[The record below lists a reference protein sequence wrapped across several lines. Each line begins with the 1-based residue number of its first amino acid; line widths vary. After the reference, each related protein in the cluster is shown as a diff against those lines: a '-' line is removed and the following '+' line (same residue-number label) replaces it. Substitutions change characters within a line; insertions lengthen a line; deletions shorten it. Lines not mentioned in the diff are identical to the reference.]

1 MTQQLDL
8 TFNTTST
15 MDKMM
20 TTSSFNS
27 GNDSKTSAE
36 FGSQFS
42 NYLDNA
48 NKSLNNNENKYNNT
62 SYKEKTTNYND
73 KNTKSETKTS
83 YSDDKK
89 QTFENKE
96 SKVSSDDTKSYD
108 KETVKEEVSEKT
120 TEYDKKEQSS
130 KDMQVAEEVLDEQQM
145 DEMLKN
151 SMLNASL
158 TENKVVSKE
167 DVATLEKALAM
178 SKEDSSE
185 LSIDAI
191 QRGVHFE
198 DILSNSTEDLTE
210 VDVKSVDTVIE
221 NVTASVDETIKS
233 MYNSEDK
240 VAMHLDKID
249 AKKMVMHSLKSDLHE
264 KTVDV
269 KNADVKKEA
278 LGTLKVE
285 ANVDL
290 KSEVKAD
297 VKAEA
302 VELVKND
309 EVEIPQMT
317 VDNDVNIKD
326 ENSELGLNVDSED
339 LKILNN
345 VKDDVKAVDLDEDL
359 QKMDVKEEKNSDDI
373 KDLKT
378 EVQNFEEKTNIS
390 DVLKVAEE
398 VKVSDIDET
407 IALNTLKSEKV
418 DVSEKTVNLKETTP
432 VDKLQTLNE
441 EISSAKLEN
450 VANIAQKTDKTV
462 ADENAKTNVK
472 ADETMNIKE
481 DVSGIEFKNVEPS
494 DKTVDEKVVTANADK
509 VQNKVENVKIQVE
522 DDLKVSPQQQN
533 LTDAEKVV
541 KANETMEKAGL
552 STENLKKMDGKIKD
566 IDYSSN
572 QNSQTDLG
580 QSSQEMMMRES
591 IQNANQTLTQGT
603 AETSKVDFAQALSKS
618 AHSNNQQAQAQQ
630 DAPDVDILEQIRSRL
645 NVSAKNGLQ
654 KITIGL
660 TPESLGK
667 LNIEISRGQNGIS
680 AQILADNPQAKE
692 ILEKNL
698 DGLKSVLQSQG
709 VNVNNVNVKVVEAG
723 RSSENN
729 NNMFQNN
736 DSQSESNHREGH
748 SGNSDDSNKDK
759 RSEFEFI
766 KNTVLTKES
775 FDDTED
781 VVNRTIQTEKTVSI
795 NGGLGKVSYKL

>member
-8 TFNTTST
+8 TFNTTNT

-20 TTSSFNS
+20 TSSSFNS

-36 FGSQFS
+36 FDSQFS
-42 NYLDNA
+42 SYLDNA
-48 NKSLNNNENKYNNT
+48 NKSLNNNDNKYNNT
-62 SYKEKTTNYND
+62 SYKENTTNYND

-89 QTFENKE
+89 QTFENNE

-108 KETVKEEVSEKT
+108 KEAVKEEASEKT
-120 TEYDKKEQSS
+120 TEYDKNEQSS
-130 KDMQVAEEVLDEQQM
+130 KDMQVVEDVLDEQQM

-191 QRGVHFE
+191 KSGVQFE
-198 DILSNSTEDLTE
+198 DVLSNTTEDLTE
-210 VDVKSVDTVIE
+210 VDVKAVDTIAE
-221 NVTASVDETIKS
+221 NVTASVDESIKS
-233 MYNSEDK
+233 MYKSDDK
-240 VAMHLDKID
+240 VAMNLDQND
-249 AKKMVMHSLKSDLHE
+249 AKKLVMYSLKSDLHE

-269 KNADVKKEA
+269 KNADVKTEA
-278 LGTLKVE
+278 LDTLKVD
-285 ANVDL
+285 AKVDL
-290 KSEVKAD
+290 KAD

-302 VELVKND
+302 VELVKN
-309 EVEIPQMT
+309 EEAEIPQMT
-317 VDNDVNIKD
+317 VENDVKIKD
-326 ENSELGLNVDSED
+326 ETSELGLKVNSED
-339 LKILNN
+339 LKISN
-345 VKDDVKAVDLDEDL
+345 DVKADVKTVNLDENL
-359 QKMDVKEEKNSDDI
+359 SKMEVKEEKTSDDV
-373 KDLKT
+373 KDLKS
-378 EVQNFEEKTNIS
+378 ENLNLDAKEEI
-390 DVLKVAEE
+390 LKNVEE
-398 VKVSDIDET
+398 VKVSDVDET
-407 IALNTLKSEKV
+407 IALNTLKAEKV
-418 DVSEKTVNLKETTP
+418 DTSEKAVNLKETTSA
-432 VDKLQTLNE
+432 DKLQTLNE

-450 VANIAQKTDKTV
+450 TANMAQKTDKTV

-481 DVSGIEFKNVEPS
+481 DVSGIEFKNVETS
-494 DKTVDEKVVTANADK
+494 EKTVDEKAVTANADK
-509 VQNKVENVKIQVE
+509 VKNRVENVKIQVE

-533 LTDAEKVV
+533 LTDAEKVA

-572 QNSQTDLG
+572 QNPQTDLG
-580 QSSQEMMMRES
+580 QSSQEMMMRDS
-591 IQNANQTLTQGT
+591 MQNANQTLTQGT
-603 AETSKVDFAQALSKS
+603 SETTKVDFAQALSKS
-618 AHSNNQQAQAQQ
+618 AHANNQQAQAQQ
-630 DAPDVDILEQIRSRL
+630 DAQDVDILEQIRSRL

-709 VNVNNVNVKVVEAG
+709 VNVNNVNVKVAEAG

-736 DSQSESNHREGH
+736 DGQPESNHREGH

-775 FDDTED
+775 LEDTDD
-781 VVNRTIQTEKTVSI
+781 VVTRTTQMEKTVSI

>member
-8 TFNTTST
+8 TFNTTNT

-20 TTSSFNS
+20 TSSSFNS

-36 FGSQFS
+36 FDSQFS
-42 NYLDNA
+42 SYLDNA
-48 NKSLNNNENKYNNT
+48 NKSLNNNDNKYSNT
-62 SYKEKTTNYND
+62 SYKENTTNYND

-89 QTFENKE
+89 QTFENNE

-120 TEYDKKEQSS
+120 TEYDKNEQSP
-130 KDMQVAEEVLDEQQM
+130 KDMQVVEDVLDEQQM

-178 SKEDSSE
+178 SKEDTSE

-191 QRGVHFE
+191 KSGVQFE
-198 DILSNSTEDLTE
+198 DVLSNTTEDLTE
-210 VDVKSVDTVIE
+210 VDVKTVDTIAE
-221 NVTASVDETIKS
+221 NVTASVDESIKS
-233 MYNSEDK
+233 MYKSDDK
-240 VAMHLDKID
+240 VAMNLDQND
-249 AKKMVMHSLKSDLHE
+249 AKKLVMYSLKSDLHE

-269 KNADVKKEA
+269 KNADVKTDA
-278 LGTLKVE
+278 LDTLKVD
-285 ANVDL
+285 AKVDL
-290 KSEVKAD
+290 KAD

-309 EVEIPQMT
+309 EAEIPQMT
-317 VDNDVNIKD
+317 VENDVKFKD
-326 ENSELGLNVDSED
+326 ENLELGLKVNSED
-339 LKILNN
+339 LKISN
-345 VKDDVKAVDLDEDL
+345 DVKTVNLDENL
-359 QKMDVKEEKNSDDI
+359 SKMEVKEEKTSDDV
-373 KDLKT
+373 KDLKSK
-378 EVQNFEEKTNIS
+378 NLNLDAKEEI
-390 DVLKVAEE
+390 LKSAEE
-398 VKVSDIDET
+398 VKVSDVDET
-407 IALNTLKSEKV
+407 IALNTLKVDKS

-432 VDKLQTLNE
+432 ADKLQTLNE

-450 VANIAQKTDKTV
+450 TANMAQKTDKTV

-481 DVSGIEFKNVEPS
+481 DVSGIEFKNVETS
-494 DKTVDEKVVTANADK
+494 EKTVDEKAVTANADK
-509 VQNKVENVKIQVE
+509 VKNRVENVKIQVE

-533 LTDAEKVV
+533 LTDAEKVA

-572 QNSQTDLG
+572 QNPQTDLG
-580 QSSQEMMMRES
+580 QSSQEMMMRDS
-591 IQNANQTLTQGT
+591 MQNANQTLTQGT
-603 AETSKVDFAQALSKS
+603 SETTKVDFAQALSKS
-618 AHSNNQQAQAQQ
+618 AHANNQQTQAQQ

-709 VNVNNVNVKVVEAG
+709 VNVNNVNVKVAEAG

-736 DSQSESNHREGH
+736 DGQPESNHREGH

-775 FDDTED
+775 LEDTDD
-781 VVNRTIQTEKTVSI
+781 VVNRTTQMEKTVSI

>member
-8 TFNTTST
+8 TFNTTNT
-15 MDKMM
+15 MDMMM
-20 TTSSFNS
+20 TSSSFNS

-36 FGSQFS
+36 FDSQFS
-42 NYLDNA
+42 SYLDNA
-48 NKSLNNNENKYNNT
+48 NKSLNNNDNKYNNT

-89 QTFENKE
+89 QTFENDE

-120 TEYDKKEQSS
+120 TEYDKNEQSS
-130 KDMQVAEEVLDEQQM
+130 KDMQVVEDVLDEQQM

-167 DVATLEKALAM
+167 DVATLEKALAI

-191 QRGVHFE
+191 KSGVQFE
-198 DILSNSTEDLTE
+198 DILSNTTEDLTT
-210 VDVKSVDTVIE
+210 VDVNAVDAVAE
-221 NVTASVDETIKS
+221 NLTASVDESIKS
-233 MYNSEDK
+233 MYKSDDK
-240 VAMHLDKID
+240 VAMNLEQND
-249 AKKMVMHSLKSDLHE
+249 AKKLVMYSLKSDLHE

-269 KNADVKKEA
+269 KTEA
-278 LGTLKVE
+278 LDNLKVD
-285 ANVDL
+285 AKVDL
-290 KSEVKAD
+290 KAD

-302 VELVKND
+302 VELVKD
-309 EVEIPQMT
+309 EEVEIPQMT
-317 VDNDVNIKD
+317 VENDVKIKD
-326 ENSELGLNVDSED
+326 ENSELGLKINSED
-339 LKILNN
+339 LNISN
-345 VKDDVKAVDLDEDL
+345 DVKNLKEDVKTVNLDENLIKTDA
-359 QKMDVKEEKNSDDI
+359 KEEKVFEDTKNLNAEVKNS
-373 KDLKT
+373 
-378 EVQNFEEKTNIS
+378 EVKPNIS

-398 VKVSDIDET
+398 VKVSDVDET
-407 IALNTLKSEKV
+407 IALNTLNTEKV

-432 VDKLQTLNE
+432 TDKLQTLNE

-450 VANIAQKTDKTV
+450 VANMTQKTDKTV

-481 DVSGIEFKNVEPS
+481 DVSGIEFKNVETS
-494 DKTVDEKVVTANADK
+494 DKTVDEKSVTANADK
-509 VQNKVENVKIQVE
+509 VKNRVENIKIQVE

-533 LTDAEKVV
+533 LTDAEKVA

-572 QNSQTDLG
+572 QNPQTDLG
-580 QSSQEMMMRES
+580 QSSQEMMMRDS
-591 IQNANQTLTQGT
+591 MQNANQTLTQGT
-603 AETSKVDFAQALSKS
+603 AETTKVDFAQALSKS
-618 AHSNNQQAQAQQ
+618 THANNQQAQAQQ

-709 VNVNNVNVKVVEAG
+709 VNVNNVNVKVAEAG

-775 FDDTED
+775 LDDTDD
-781 VVNRTIQTEKTVSI
+781 VVNRTTQMEKTVSI

>member
-8 TFNTTST
+8 TFNTTNT

-20 TTSSFNS
+20 TSSSFNS

-36 FGSQFS
+36 FDSQFS
-42 NYLDNA
+42 SYLDNA
-48 NKSLNNNENKYNNT
+48 NKSLNNNDNKYNNT

-89 QTFENKE
+89 QTFENNE
-96 SKVSSDDTKSYD
+96 SKVSSDDIKSYD

-120 TEYDKKEQSS
+120 TEYDKNEQSP
-130 KDMQVAEEVLDEQQM
+130 KDMQVVEDVLDEQQM

-178 SKEDSSE
+178 SKEDTSE

-191 QRGVHFE
+191 KSGVQFE
-198 DILSNSTEDLTE
+198 DVLSNTTEDLTE
-210 VDVKSVDTVIE
+210 VDVKTVDTIAE
-221 NVTASVDETIKS
+221 NVTASVDESIKS
-233 MYNSEDK
+233 MYKSDDK
-240 VAMHLDKID
+240 VAMNLDQND
-249 AKKMVMHSLKSDLHE
+249 AKKLVMYSLKSDLHE
-264 KTVDV
+264 KTVDA
-269 KNADVKKEA
+269 KNADVKTEA
-278 LGTLKVE
+278 LDTLKVD
-285 ANVDL
+285 AKVDL
-290 KSEVKAD
+290 KAD
-297 VKAEA
+297 AKAEA
-302 VELVKND
+302 VELVKD
-309 EVEIPQMT
+309 EEIEIPQMT
-317 VDNDVNIKD
+317 VENDVKIKD
-326 ENSELGLNVDSED
+326 ENSELGLKVNSED
-339 LKILNN
+339 LKISN
-345 VKDDVKAVDLDEDL
+345 DVKADVKTVNLDENL
-359 QKMDVKEEKNSDDI
+359 SKIDVKEEKTPDDV

-378 EVQNFEEKTNIS
+378 EIQNSEVKPNIS

-398 VKVSDIDET
+398 VKVSDVDET
-407 IALNTLKSEKV
+407 IALNTLKAEKV
-418 DVSEKTVNLKETTP
+418 DTSEKAVNLKETASA
-432 VDKLQTLNE
+432 DKLQTLNE

-450 VANIAQKTDKTV
+450 VANMAQKTDKTV

-472 ADETMNIKE
+472 ADETMNVKE
-481 DVSGIEFKNVEPS
+481 DVSGIEFKNVETS
-494 DKTVDEKVVTANADK
+494 DKTVDEKAVTANADK
-509 VQNKVENVKIQVE
+509 VKNRVENVKIQVE

-533 LTDAEKVV
+533 LTDAEKVA

-552 STENLKKMDGKIKD
+552 STKNLKKMDGKIKD

-572 QNSQTDLG
+572 QNPQTDLG
-580 QSSQEMMMRES
+580 QSSQEMMMRDS
-591 IQNANQTLTQGT
+591 MQNANQILTQGT
-603 AETSKVDFAQALSKS
+603 SETTKVDFAQALSKS
-618 AHSNNQQAQAQQ
+618 AHANNQQAQAQQ

-645 NVSAKNGLQ
+645 NISAKNGLQ

-709 VNVNNVNVKVVEAG
+709 VNVNNVNVKVAEAG

-736 DSQSESNHREGH
+736 DGQSESNHREGH

-775 FDDTED
+775 LEDTDD
-781 VVNRTIQTEKTVSI
+781 VVTRITQMEKTVSI

>member
-8 TFNTTST
+8 TFNTTNT

-20 TTSSFNS
+20 TSSSFNS

-36 FGSQFS
+36 FDSQFS
-42 NYLDNA
+42 SYLDNA
-48 NKSLNNNENKYNNT
+48 NKSLNNNDNKYNNT

-89 QTFENKE
+89 QTFENDE

-120 TEYDKKEQSS
+120 TEYDKNEQSS
-130 KDMQVAEEVLDEQQM
+130 KDMQVVEDVLDEQQM

-167 DVATLEKALAM
+167 DVATLEKALAI

-191 QRGVHFE
+191 KSGVQFE
-198 DILSNSTEDLTE
+198 DILSNTTEDLTT
-210 VDVKSVDTVIE
+210 VDVNAVDAVAE
-221 NVTASVDETIKS
+221 NLTASVDESIKS
-233 MYNSEDK
+233 MYKSDDK
-240 VAMHLDKID
+240 VAMNLEQND
-249 AKKMVMHSLKSDLHE
+249 AKKLVMYSLKSDLHE

-269 KNADVKKEA
+269 KTEA
-278 LGTLKVE
+278 LDNLKVD
-285 ANVDL
+285 AKVDL
-290 KSEVKAD
+290 KAD

-302 VELVKND
+302 VELVKD
-309 EVEIPQMT
+309 EEVEIPQMT
-317 VDNDVNIKD
+317 VENDVKIKD
-326 ENSELGLNVDSED
+326 ENSELGLKINSED
-339 LKILNN
+339 LNISN
-345 VKDDVKAVDLDEDL
+345 DVKNLKEDVKTVNLDENLIKTDA
-359 QKMDVKEEKNSDDI
+359 KEEKVFEDTKNLNAEVKNS
-373 KDLKT
+373 
-378 EVQNFEEKTNIS
+378 EVKPNIS

-398 VKVSDIDET
+398 VKVSDVDET
-407 IALNTLKSEKV
+407 IALNTLNTEKV

-432 VDKLQTLNE
+432 TDKLQTLNE

-450 VANIAQKTDKTV
+450 VANMTQKTDKTV

-481 DVSGIEFKNVEPS
+481 DVSGIEFKNVETS
-494 DKTVDEKVVTANADK
+494 DKTVDEKSVTANADK
-509 VQNKVENVKIQVE
+509 VKNRVENIKIQVE

-533 LTDAEKVV
+533 LTDAEKVA

-572 QNSQTDLG
+572 QNPQTDLG
-580 QSSQEMMMRES
+580 QSSQEMMMRDS
-591 IQNANQTLTQGT
+591 MQNANQTLTQGT
-603 AETSKVDFAQALSKS
+603 AETTKIDFAQALSKS
-618 AHSNNQQAQAQQ
+618 THANNQQAQAQQ

-709 VNVNNVNVKVVEAG
+709 VNVNNVNVKVAEAG

-775 FDDTED
+775 LDDTDD
-781 VVNRTIQTEKTVSI
+781 VVNRTTQMEKTVSI